1 MLHQVGVGTL
11 GPVFRTYEPT
21 RDRLVAVKVF
31 RLDITPEQAQSLADE
46 LTRAAEA
53 GLFHPSIVE
62 PIAAGVQGTVAYR
75 ADEYVAAES
84 LDVAMRH
91 YAPAALDK
99 VLPFITQLAGA
110 IDFARAAGVG
120 HGALHP
126 RDIFVTPDE
135 ARATGFGVVDA
146 LERVGLRAP
155 IRRPYSAPERIDGQP
170 WGVPADVFSL
180 AAIAF
185 ELLTGRRPS
194 GLGDQIGT
202 LAGASV
208 GNQADALHTVLARAM
223 SESPDD
229 RFPTA
234 LAFASALEGAAR
246 PGASPSEFAPSK
258 PATVAPV
265 IPLAAQLPAREEAL
279 SVQPPVIEENV
290 VVENDDDVVEVAR
303 DDDVASAALG
313 VAGVE
318 LDDDAGDRD
327 VVEVDEERD
336 VEVDDIAAEREEDE
350 AHWSLTQAE
359 QQAPPSA
366 PEADPTR
373 MFDDEQTEAGR
384 DRLVFD
390 AVDLTLGDEHPIDRR
405 FNYEFIDPPNTVTP
419 LDERADEPPPLPPP
433 VVPLAPEPPIRPV
446 HEARR
451 RARPIVVPPRT
462 IEPEP
467 EPEPEPVV
475 PPLVRVQE
483 PIERVGSLGIERT
496 EAWER
501 PEPERSGSPILP
513 IAIALIPAMLLS
525 FAAGYFVRG
534 RGDTPQA
541 TQSAAPATQTAE
553 ATTPAS
559 PPPGP
564 PAKPFSEQTVTPPP
578 ATTATP
584 PAAAPSVPGDV
595 PAPGPGT
602 TPKTETARPAPAT
615 PATGKLQVRSNPS
628 GASVTLNGAWRGRTP
643 LTLDALA
650 FGNYEV
656 RVVSPG
662 YDVAREDVTLSSAA
676 ASGNISVRLQRQR
689 TVAATKPAPPRQ
701 QAPPARSTTPSAA
714 PSTPTRPT
722 SPLTGSV
729 YVDSRP
735 RGAKVFIDGKE
746 IGNTPIQIPEV
757 RIGSH
762 VIRLQLADHRIW
774 ANSVSVSAG
783 KESRVSGSLEPIVR
797 NEPRDE
803 DLRLVS
809 GEPHHGLGAL
819 QARPAGAERGEGV
832 PASDGVGGSGG
843 AKPPGQIR

>member
-170 WGVPADVFSL
+170 WGAPADVFSL

-208 GNQADALHTVLARAM
+208 GDQADALHAVLARAM

-246 PGASPSEFAPSK
+246 PGASASEFAPSK

-279 SVQPPVIEENV
+279 SVQPPVVEDDV
-290 VVENDDDVVEVAR
+290 VVEDEDDVVVEDDDDVVEVDR
-303 DDDVASAALG
+303 DVDVASAALG
-313 VAGVE
+313 VAGVD

-327 VVEVDEERD
+327 VVEVDEVRD

-373 MFDDEQTEAGR
+373 MFDDEQTEAAR

-405 FNYEFIDPPNTVTP
+405 FNYEFIDPPNTVAP

-451 RARPIVVPPRT
+451 RARPIV
-462 IEPEP
+462 
-467 EPEPEPVV
+467 
-475 PPLVRVQE
+475 
-483 PIERVGSLGIERT
+483 
-496 EAWER
+496 
-501 PEPERSGSPILP
+501 
-513 IAIALIPAMLLS
+513 
-525 FAAGYFVRG
+525 
-534 RGDTPQA
+534 
-541 TQSAAPATQTAE
+541 
-553 ATTPAS
+553 
-559 PPPGP
+559 
-564 PAKPFSEQTVTPPP
+564 
-578 ATTATP
+578 
-584 PAAAPSVPGDV
+584 
-595 PAPGPGT
+595 
-602 TPKTETARPAPAT
+602 
-615 PATGKLQVRSNPS
+615 
-628 GASVTLNGAWRGRTP
+628 
-643 LTLDALA
+643 
-650 FGNYEV
+650 
-656 RVVSPG
+656 
-662 YDVAREDVTLSSAA
+662 SSAA
-676 ASGNISVRLQRQR
+676 DDRAGAGARAGARRSSPGTSAGADRTRRLSRYRAAGSVGETGARTRQASDSADCHCPDTGDVALVCRRLFRPRPRRHAAGNAIGRSGDADGGSDNPCVSAAGAPRKAFQR
-689 TVAATKPAPPRQ
+689 TGGDAAACHDGNAAGSGTRCSRRCPGTGALERHPRRKRLVQHPPR
-701 QAPPARSTTPSAA
+701 R
-714 PSTPTRPT
+714 
-722 SPLTGSV
+722 
-729 YVDSRP
+729 
-735 RGAKVFIDGKE
+735 
-746 IGNTPIQIPEV
+746 
-757 RIGSH
+757 
-762 VIRLQLADHRIW
+762 
-774 ANSVSVSAG
+774 
-783 KESRVSGSLEPIVR
+783 
-797 NEPRDE
+797 
-803 DLRLVS
+803 
-809 GEPHHGLGAL
+809 
-819 QARPAGAERGEGV
+819 RPANFRCGR
-832 PASDGVGGSGG
+832 
-843 AKPPGQIR
+843 IRRVHRSR